1 MKKKAITIAV
11 GGIMLALSACGQKKN
26 LEYELTNI
34 SDSAAV
40 STDVKLAESHE
51 DKGPSEPET
60 VFYENAHTESTG
72 NEPLSDTG
80 KIDAVL
86 ESLTGEYVYSSDS
99 ETGRLF
105 IQKSSYG
112 YDISDYKSDAPYR
125 FLANSSNIETIDNN
139 RIYIKYPEQVFSDGE
154 AVFGYY
160 ILEYDTEGIDVYYGK
175 TAFED
180 AAFLYHAAKNTET
193 YGYEGT
199 YLDYSVNEPTLEIK
213 KNSDGTYQVQI
224 DLFRLYSLDGVGK
237 ETENG
242 LEFTTTEPGPGE
254 TKMNG
259 VITLEGS
266 IATVTIFGQ
275 EWLDFAGVSEYKFYR
290 TLDVPD
296 NTDSEKTAE
305 ELFDQFI
312 NGSINA
318 VDSSD
323 SKLTF
328 SITDLDKDTYSV
340 GEQVDLDNDGE
351 NELVI
356 NGPYG
361 GMYLDARDNK
371 VYKFAGGD
379 GTAVVLSYTYYNGA
393 VWIMYSNQSS
403 AGFEYYHM
411 EKYEGADHL
420 AAEMNFGEEFD
431 VNNAEAG
438 VKYTLNETEI
448 SYDEYTAL
456 CSRIFAAQVS
466 TN

>member
-11 GGIMLALSACGQKKN
+11 GGIMLALSACGQEKN

-34 SDSAAV
+34 SDSAAD

-60 VFYENAHTESTG
+60 VFYENAHTEYTG

-160 ILEYDTEGIDVYYGK
+160 ILEYGTEGIDVYYGK

-180 AAFLYHAAKNTET
+180 AAFLYHAARNTET

-199 YLDYSVNEPTLEIK
+199 YLDYSVNEPALEIK

-323 SKLTF
+323 STSTF
-328 SITDLDKDTYSV
+328 SITDLEKDTYSV

-351 NELVI
+351 NELII

-411 EKYEGADHL
+411 GKYGGADHL